1 MNLDLFSSLPLTLSV
16 SWLLLPLGFY
26 FAVFVIYSFFNMY
39 HLFRF
44 GVYNFGLYII
54 STIYI
59 LGTVILVSTAIWV
72 VLDID
77 WSASLSLE
85 SFFEDYSQTILP
97 L

>member
-1 MNLDLFSSLPLTLSV
+1 MDPDFLSSLSLPIA
-16 SWLLLPLGFY
+16 WLLLPLGIF
-26 FAVFVIYSFFNMY
+26 FLVFMIYSVFNMY

-59 LGTVILVSTAIWV
+59 LETAFLVSVTIWI
-72 VLDID
+72 VLDLD
-77 WSASLSLE
+77 WSVSFSLGDLSESASHL
-85 SFFEDYSQTILP
+85 ILP